1 MCNRSKQSLNESL
14 EVTQGLFFIN
24 TYKNGYLYVF
34 QMRPSKT
41 VKIKTLKKH
50 IPHDYLIE
58 SIELLGSDEK
68 LNFTR
73 DEKALTIKLKNLPD
87 NDLPI
92 CFKMA
97 IG

>member
-1 MCNRSKQSLNESL
+1 
-14 EVTQGLFFIN
+14 
-24 TYKNGYLYVF
+24 
-34 QMRPSKT
+34 
-41 VKIKTLKKH
+41 
-50 IPHDYLIE
+50 LIE

-68 LNFTR
+68 ISFTR
-73 DEKALTIKLKNLPD
+73 DEKALTIKLRNLPE